1 MILKNYYK
9 AISAFMEG
17 GGSSTANKLKNYN
30 GDLIKPS
37 SLYEVLTYM
46 TPTIGTGGYY
56 ASLSRM
62 SKSIGDTYLG
72 IIIGTGDTPVTP
84 DDHKLSGSM
93 ITAYAGSV
101 ASTCSADENGTTLT
115 ALCTITNS
123 GSSAFT
129 IREVGLLG
137 KDKNTSST
145 SSTILVERT
154 VLDVPLTIEPG
165 SVGQLT
171 YTIKLNY
178 PT

>member
-1 MILKNYYK
+1 MLLKNYYN
-9 AISAFMEG
+9 AVSAFMEA
-17 GGSSTANKLKNYN
+17 GGSSTANKVKNYN

-37 SLYEVLTYM
+37 TYTEAIVYM
-46 TPTIGTGGYY
+46 TPTINSGSYY

-62 SKSIGDTYLG
+62 AKSIGDTNLG

-84 DDHKLSGSM
+84 DDYKLSGSM
-93 ITAYAGSV
+93 ITAFAGSV
-101 ASTCSADENGTTLT
+101 ASSCAVDENGTTLT

-123 GSSAFT
+123 SSQSIT

-137 KDKNTSST
+137 KEKSSPST

-154 VLDVPLTIEPG
+154 VLDAPLTIDPG
-165 SVGQLT
+165 GVGQLT